1 MRTKTA
7 TLLFVLSSFHS
18 APILG
23 AEPKWS
29 DINGEK
35 ETAITVNQEDGTT
48 RELTI
53 WFAVVDGRGYIR
65 TWDSSWRIE
74 MERNPDVSL
83 RIAGRDYPVRV
94 SAVAEGA
101 LYDRVN
107 AAYTEKYGMTRNMF
121 LALMRPFLGAWNI
134 YQADGR

>member
-7 TLLFVLSSFHS
+7 TLLFVLCLSHS

-29 DINGEK
+29 DINGE
-35 ETAITVNQEDGTT
+35 EEITITVNQEDGTT

-53 WFAVVDGRGYIR
+53 WFAVVEGQGYIR
-65 TWDSSWRIE
+65 TRDTSWRVE
-74 MERNPDVSL
+74 MERDPNVSL

-107 AAYTEKYGMTRNMF
+107 AAYTEKYGMMSDVF
-121 LALMRPFLGAWNI
+121 LATMRPFLGAWNI